1 MKLKEIVKN
10 KTVVWSVVAL
20 FVGMMFGGNSTCTDS
35 NHTESVAKVSELQTE
50 VENKSKEIETLN
62 AKIESAKPWFDMKAE
77 EQKAIEEENA
87 RLKAEEEAKKKAEE
101 EEAKRLAEEEAKKGY
116 DTGITYNQIARTPD
130 EYKGK
135 KIKFK
140 ALTQCNLSRNLKEM
154 RQLHRDPGEG
164 GPGRG
169 RAARRCGL
177 CETQPGGGRGG
188 SKAPRGHRESRGPGW
203 AGPERPLHGLWLGIL
218 QQDHG

>member
-10 KTVVWSVVAL
+10 KTVIWSVVAL

-101 EEAKRLAEEEAKKGY
+101 EEAKRLAEEEEKKGY

-130 EYKGK
+130 DYKGK

-140 ALTQCNLSRNLKEM
+140 GKVIQVMEGDGEVQIRLAVGGDYDKIIYGVYDSSIVSSRVLEDDNITIMGLSAGLLTYQSTM
-154 RQLHRDPGEG
+154 GGEITI
-164 GPGRG
+164 PSM
-169 RAARRCGL
+169 L
-177 CETQPGGGRGG
+177 IEKIDQ
-188 SKAPRGHRESRGPGW
+188 
-203 AGPERPLHGLWLGIL
+203 
-218 QQDHG
+218 

>member
-10 KTVVWSVVAL
+10 KTVIWSVVAL

-87 RLKAEEEAKKKAEE
+87 RLKAEEEARKKAEE
-101 EEAKRLAEEEAKKGY
+101 EEAKRLAEEEEKKGY

-130 EYKGK
+130 DYKGK

-140 ALTQCNLSRNLKEM
+140 GKVIQVMEGDGEVQIRLAVGGDYDKIIYGVYDSSIVSSRVLEDDNITIMGLSAGLLTYQSTM
-154 RQLHRDPGEG
+154 GGEITI
-164 GPGRG
+164 PSM
-169 RAARRCGL
+169 L
-177 CETQPGGGRGG
+177 IEKIDQ
-188 SKAPRGHRESRGPGW
+188 
-203 AGPERPLHGLWLGIL
+203 
-218 QQDHG
+218 

>member
-10 KTVVWSVVAL
+10 KTVIWSVVAL

-135 KIKFK
+135 KVKFRGK
-140 ALTQCNLSRNLKEM
+140 VIQVMEGDGEVQIRLAVGGDYDKIIYGVYDSSIVSSRVLEDDNITIMGLSAGLLTYQSTM
-154 RQLHRDPGEG
+154 GGEITI
-164 GPGRG
+164 PSM
-169 RAARRCGL
+169 L
-177 CETQPGGGRGG
+177 IEKIDQ
-188 SKAPRGHRESRGPGW
+188 
-203 AGPERPLHGLWLGIL
+203 
-218 QQDHG
+218 